1 MRLGLFLN
9 FEHDPGAENAA
20 TFAYHLDLAQEA
32 ERLGFEELWVSEH
45 HFNGFS
51 QSPSTLP
58 LMAYLAARTS
68 KIRIGSAAVLLP
80 FYDPI
85 RLAEDL
91 ATVDLL
97 SNGRLDFGLARGGPF
112 PDQYAHFGIAEA
124 DAVARTREAT
134 DLIFELLGGEP
145 VTFKGRFYQ
154 CEALKIWPGV
164 VQNHLPTWVASGDKE
179 SIEEAAR
186 RGFGLMAGHGSSP
199 EKIRALADTY
209 RAAAPADG
217 SNNADPRFMVL
228 RNACIANTDE
238 EALAMAVPAI
248 ERFIRGMRPLFA
260 SKTPVEAP
268 IPQSSIDNFLA
279 HALVGSPDTCRRK
292 LAELHAAEPVA
303 SVVLKPTW
311 FDQKQGFEQ
320 IRRFREEVLPLA

>member
-9 FEHDPGAENAA
+9 FEHDPGADNAK

-58 LMAYLAARTS
+58 LMAYLAARTT

-134 DLIFELLGGEP
+134 DLIFQLLSGEP
-145 VTFKGRFYQ
+145 VTFKGRFYN
-154 CEALKIWPGV
+154 CESLRIWPAPL
-164 VQNHLPTWVASGDKE
+164 QKHLPNSLPTWVASGDKE

-199 EKIRALADTY
+199 EKIRALADLH
-209 RAAAPADG
+209 RATVPG
-217 SNNADPRFMVL
+217 SDPRFMVL
-228 RNACIANTDE
+228 RNACIADTDE
-238 EALAMAVPAI
+238 EALVMATPAI

-279 HALVGSPDTCRRK
+279 HALIGSPETCRRK
-292 LAELHAAEPVA
+292 LAELYAAEPVA

-311 FDQKQGFEQ
+311 FDQAKGFEQ
-320 IRRFREEVLPLA
+320 IRRFREEVLPLG